1 MAEWAVALFFE
12 GRSGQRKV
20 SGADKRR
27 TYVEDD
33 DSVLSP
39 LDPGLTVLGIGEM
52 LEEELEQ
59 SVAFFLLEADDL
71 LGV

>member
-1 MAEWAVALFFE
+1 MAALIIDKVE
-12 GRSGQRKV
+12 DGRVGRGSV
-20 SGADKRR
+20 
-27 TYVEDD
+27 VEDD